1 MLIIIVQVL
10 LIVFMFV
17 FIYYNHLRISNVKV
31 NNNEFYNDA
40 KKKLH
45 ALNNV
50 MLQKFEK
57 KQNIDSKIME
67 LIIKKVDQ
75 FEKHFSS
82 KDESLE
88 AEVNSLKRTLKYLQD
103 QKTLFHNFSEE
114 EI

>member
-1 MLIIIVQVL
+1 MLIIIIQVL

-17 FIYYNHLRISNVKV
+17 FIYYNHLRISNVKI

-45 ALNNV
+45 ALNSV

-67 LIIKKVDQ
+67 LIIKKLDQ
-75 FEKHFSS
+75 FEKNFSS
-82 KDESLE
+82 KDETLE
-88 AEVNSLKRTLKYLQD
+88 AEINALKRTLKYLQD
-103 QKTLFHNFSEE
+103 QKTLFYNFSEE
-114 EI
+114 DI